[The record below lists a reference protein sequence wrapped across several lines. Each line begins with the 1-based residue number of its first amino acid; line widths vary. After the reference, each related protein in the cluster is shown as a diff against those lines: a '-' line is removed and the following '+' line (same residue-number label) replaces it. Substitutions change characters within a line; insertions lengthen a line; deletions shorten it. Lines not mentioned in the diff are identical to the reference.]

1 MSVAFAVIRKVVP
14 SELDGLLGMVPDIVR
29 SLEQKHGFQG
39 FKLYVNRAESTL
51 LTISQWASPED
62 LEADREYHQQMAQLL
77 ASKATIEKEE
87 TYEVV
92 PL

>member
-1 MSVAFAVIRKVVP
+1 MSVAFAVTRKVVP
-14 SELDGLLGMVPDIVR
+14 SELDGLLGMVPNIVR

-77 ASKATIEKEE
+77 ASKAAIEKEE